1 MSAPISAN
9 SGSLTGQHLLAED
22 KLKENSETQ
31 SVTAGTNQKTSTAGT
46 VTKGD
51 SVQISEEASLLS
63 SNMTAEKNGGELEPV
78 RITMPGTMLY
88 SKNGYAT
95 SSITQSNSVARLG
108 QVIDQTF
115 ASAKSD
121 TTEQSGTDNT
131 SDTEE
136 AKPRVYMSS
145 SPEPAAESTTS
156 SSPEVTSKAAVEDS
170 TESTPKDDMSRSSEP
185 TAKETAGSTEPES
198 SAAGNEEREASL
210 TSENNY
216 VSQGTD
222 GDDTVVGTIGDD
234 ILLGG
239 AGNDIIIS
247 GSGNDALD
255 GGDGDDILSGGSGA
269 DRLNGGSGTDAVDY
283 SSSSAVYVD
292 LEKGTGAGG
301 DADGDTLSNIEQVQG
316 SAYGDTITGDG
327 NDNVLW
333 GVNGDDNLFGNSG
346 NDTLYGGDGNDALAG
361 DAGTDYLAG
370 GAGNDAYIFHQGS
383 VHDVIIEADDEG
395 NDMAYIKDY
404 TNVRLYKS
412 GDDLLIS
419 SSNRK
424 DMMQFQN
431 WFSTRNVESFYFETV
446 DTMYTADEIARLAE
460 DITPSET

>member
-9 SGSLTGQHLLAED
+9 PGSLTSQQLLTED

-31 SVTAGTNQKTSTAGT
+31 SVTAGTKQKTSTAGT
-46 VTKGD
+46 VAKGD

-63 SNMTAEKNGGELEPV
+63 SNMTAENNEGELEAI

-88 SKNGYAT
+88 GKNGYAT
-95 SSITQSNSVARLG
+95 SSISQSNSVSRLG
-108 QVIDQTF
+108 QVIEQTF
-115 ASAKSD
+115 ANSKSD
-121 TTEQSGTDNT
+121 TTEQSGTEDT
-131 SDTEE
+131 STPEE
-136 AKPRVYMSS
+136 AEPKVYMSS
-145 SPEPAAESTTS
+145 SSEITPKAET
-156 SSPEVTSKAAVEDS
+156 EKS
-170 TESTPKDDMSRSSEP
+170 TESTPKAEVSRSSEP
-185 TAKETAGSTEPES
+185 TEKPTASSTEPES
-198 SAAGNEEREASL
+198 SVAGNEEEKVAL
-210 TSENNY
+210 TSESNY

-222 GDDTVVGTIGDD
+222 GDDTVIGTVGDD

-239 AGNDIIIS
+239 AGNDIIIA

-255 GGDGDDILSGGSGA
+255 GGDGNDILSGGAGA
-269 DRLNGGSGTDAVDY
+269 DRLNGGAGTDAVDY

-292 LEKGTGAGG
+292 LEKGTGVGG
-301 DADGDTLSNIEQVQG
+301 DADGDTFSNIERVQG

-327 NDNVLW
+327 NDNALW
-333 GVNGDDNLFGNSG
+333 GVDGDDNLFGNSG
-346 NDTLYGGDGNDALAG
+346 DDTLYGGDGNDALAG

-419 SSNRK
+419 SSNKK

-446 DTMYTADEIARLAE
+446 DTMYTADEIAGLAE
-460 DITPSET
+460 DITPQGT